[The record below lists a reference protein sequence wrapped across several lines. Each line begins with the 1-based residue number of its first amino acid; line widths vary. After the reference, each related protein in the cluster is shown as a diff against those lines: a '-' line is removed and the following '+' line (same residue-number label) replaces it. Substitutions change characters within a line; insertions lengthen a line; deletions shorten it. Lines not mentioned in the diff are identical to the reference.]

1 MRSFKALAALLS
13 YPEAP
18 LIAALPELEDTLR
31 GEGVVKGAA
40 LVNLLELVREL
51 GGGDLIDVQ
60 ERYVALF
67 DRSRGLSLHIF
78 EHVHGD
84 SRERG
89 QAMVDLAELY
99 RQAGLVIARAE
110 LPDYLPLFLEYLSQ
124 LARDPAQ
131 QSLRDVAHILAPIQ
145 QRLAKRGS
153 AYAAIFAALIRLA
166 EYLPPE
172 AALAEEEPDDTPE
185 ALDRAWEEAAVI
197 FGPEAAPN
205 ESANAGCSRAATM
218 VARMNPRAR

>member
-18 LIAALPELEDTLR
+18 LIAALSEIEDTLR
-31 GEGVVKGAA
+31 SEGAVKGAS
-40 LVNLLELVREL
+40 LVALLELVREL
-51 GGGDLIDVQ
+51 GDGDLVDVQ

-67 DRSRGLSLHIF
+67 DRSRGLSLHLF

-89 QAMVDLAELY
+89 QAMVDLATLY

-124 LARDPAQ
+124 LERDAAQ
-131 QSLRDVAHILAPIQ
+131 QSLRDVAHIVAPIQ

-153 AYAAIFAALIRLA
+153 AYAAVFAALIRLA
-166 EYLPPE
+166 QYLPPE
-172 AALAEEEPDDTPE
+172 SSLADEEPDDTPA

-197 FGPEAAPN
+197 FGPEAAPGNASN
-205 ESANAGCSRAATM
+205 EGCSRAATM
-218 VARMNPRAR
+218 VARMNAR